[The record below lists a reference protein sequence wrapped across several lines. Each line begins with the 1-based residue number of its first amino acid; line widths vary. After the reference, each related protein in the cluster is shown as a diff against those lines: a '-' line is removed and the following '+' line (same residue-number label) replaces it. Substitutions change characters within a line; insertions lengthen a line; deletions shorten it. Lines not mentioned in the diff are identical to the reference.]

1 MLYLKATGPG
11 WKNCIKLSPVDISG
25 SSWVS
30 AIEVYHKVRYRNFR
44 GKLLEIVFV
53 AISLPLDKVLEV
65 SLILVAIKDLFYFL
79 LLFSINKY
87 R

>member
-1 MLYLKATGPG
+1 MLHLEATGLEQR
-11 WKNCIKLSPVDISG
+11 NCIKLSLVDISG
-25 SSWVS
+25 GFWVS

-65 SLILVAIKDLFYFL
+65 SLILVAVEDLFYFP

>member
-1 MLYLKATGPG
+1 MLCLKATGPE

-30 AIEVYHKVRYRNFR
+30 AMEVYHKVRCRNFR
-44 GKLLEIVFV
+44 GELPEVVFV
-53 AISLPLDKVLEV
+53 AISLPLDKVLEL
-65 SLILVAIKDLFYFL
+65 SLMPVAVEDLFYFPF
-79 LLFSINKY
+79 LFSINKY

>member
-1 MLYLKATGPG
+1 MLCLKATGPE
-11 WKNCIKLSPVDISG
+11 WKNCIKLSPVDISR

-53 AISLPLDKVLEV
+53 AISLPLDKVLEL
-65 SLILVAIKDLFYFL
+65 SLMPVAVEDLFYFPF
-79 LLFSINKY
+79 LFSINKY

>member
-1 MLYLKATGPG
+1 M
-11 WKNCIKLSPVDISG
+11 DISG

-30 AIEVYHKVRYRNFR
+30 AIEVYHKVRCRNFGGR
-44 GKLLEIVFV
+44 FLEVVFMAIFLL
-53 AISLPLDKVLEV
+53 LDKVLEL
-65 SLILVAIKDLFYFL
+65 SLILAAVEDLFYFP